1 MSASDRARRAV
12 RAATAMLALP
22 LLLAACGGEAGE
34 GQGGQAAPGSGSG
47 SGSGAAAAPAAAGTP
62 STDGTR
68 AAEVTATSPA
78 RAAAPAAD
86 AGSGT
91 RELSHPEDLQML
103 LLAYRLEGR
112 TPPIAEWAA
121 AQHRVAAANEFDR
134 AAVRDEEQAR
144 LQAVYDGT
152 EGIGLLRMNV
162 NARISEYD
170 GSRGGYYL
178 DAFTPGSV
186 FQFSARPAPNP
197 FRDETVSLRIDNP
210 GELNFWPMDPAAAQE
225 VLARN
230 NGQRHVTLDS
240 RLRITGINRRST
252 GAELTA
258 TLLGYSIV
266 STKYGQ
272 PAVLGERRFDGGDGS
287 EAR

>member
-12 RAATAMLALP
+12 RAATALLALP
-22 LLLAACGGEAGE
+22 VLLAACGGGEAGE
-34 GQGGQAAPGSGSG
+34 GRAGQGVPDGGV
-47 SGSGAAAAPAAAGTP
+47 AAAQASAGTSVGGARAPEEPAAA
-62 STDGTR
+62 S
-68 AAEVTATSPA
+68 A
-78 RAAAPAAD
+78 RAAAPAPGP
-86 AGSGT
+86 GSGT

-121 AQHRVAAANEFDR
+121 AQHRVAAANEFER
-134 AAVRDEEQAR
+134 AGVRDEEQAR

-186 FQFSARPAPNP
+186 FQFSASPAPNP

-210 GELNFWPMDPAAAQE
+210 GELNFWPMDPVAAQE
-225 VLARN
+225 VLAKN

-240 RLRITGINRRST
+240 RLRITGINRRSA
-252 GAELTA
+252 GAEVAA

-272 PAVLGERRFDGGDGS
+272 PAVLGERRFDGSDGS
-287 EAR
+287 GAR

>member
-1 MSASDRARRAV
+1 MSVSERNRWAAHVMAV
-12 RAATAMLALP
+12 
-22 LLLAACGGEAGE
+22 LLLPVLFACGGGEAGE
-34 GQGGQAAPGSGSG
+34 GQVDQGIPGKGS
-47 SGSGAAAAPAAAGTP
+47 AVAQAAAGTSP
-62 STDGTR
+62 GGAQAVDQS
-68 AAEVTATSPA
+68 AALPA
-78 RAAAPAAD
+78 RPARPAGPAPGI
-86 AGSGT
+86 GSGS
-91 RELSHPEDLQML
+91 RELAHPEDLQML

-121 AQHRVAAANEFDR
+121 VQQRVATANEFDR

-152 EGIGLLRMNV
+152 EDIGLLRINV

-186 FQFSARPAPNP
+186 FTFSARPAPNP
-197 FRDETVSLRIDNP
+197 FREEAVSLRIDNP
-210 GELNFWPMDPAAAQE
+210 DELNFWPLDSAAAQE
-225 VLARN
+225 ALAKN

-252 GAELTA
+252 GAEVTA

-272 PAVLGERRFDGGDGS
+272 PAVLGERRFDGGG
-287 EAR
+287 RN